1 MWKLYSITAEHIAAI
16 EQITYTLQQGVTTLI
31 FGRNLDND
39 SQGSNGSG
47 KSALLESISL
57 AITGD
62 TLRHVKMDEII
73 NDRHDTA
80 RVYAELINVDRHE
93 RLTIERTLSRK
104 APQSVTC
111 QHYVYDEQ
119 VDCTQANVSDYN
131 TFICQTIGISKEDLF
146 NNFILS
152 KHKYKSFL
160 ASSDKDKKEIIN
172 RISNAVL
179 VDEAIA
185 KLDEDIVPVLE
196 DSKKAELKIASA
208 NAAINA
214 MQEQIDKAKED
225 LESKHQDRTR
235 RLQELRDKLAAKRKE
250 NRELQQQAQEISSSI
265 LELTDVA
272 SQIQGIED
280 NTKLS
285 YFECYDKL
293 SELLKEKQ
301 ISGFSNWKEVFQT
314 HDSIAEEIEEKIN
327 CLQQD
332 HTNVQSDFDNYMA
345 SQEDI
350 SQYDTRIQEYDKRI
364 ADIDKDSVAIKQD
377 IRDIEVKIDQ
387 VKASLEQ
394 AKESVAQLKNSI
406 AGTIQCPKCKHQFVL
421 GSDVDVAKV
430 QKQIE
435 QHQQKVDTIQSNL
448 EQFRGEQDA
457 LNAEESKVREDKRS
471 VSQMRDDCVTKQRQV
486 QQQIQGYRDKLAR
499 IQQDIED
506 AQRKL
511 SKKSKE
517 MDDDCDDMFDEARS
531 LAQTATIS
539 RKANVDQINISIESN
554 HAIMETTENTIKEL
568 ESAVD
573 DNTFIQNLKDSL
585 QANKEKL
592 KQAMDEASR
601 VNLELENLNMQ
612 KTRFVE
618 FKTYLANTKIEALNQ
633 VTNDFLERIGSD
645 IRIQFSGYT
654 VLKSGKVRDKISISL
669 VRNGVDGGSF
679 DKFSEGEKARVNLAN
694 ILAMNALANSNSEAG
709 RGLDLLILDE
719 ILEATD
725 EDGLANIFQAINN
738 LGITALVVSHGNVA
752 ENYPYR
758 LVVNKRNGVS
768 FINE

>member
-80 RVYAELINVDRHE
+80 RVYAELINIDRHE

-104 APQSVTC
+104 APQAVTC

-131 TFICQTIGISKEDLF
+131 EFICQTIGISKEDLF

-185 KLDEDIVPVLE
+185 KLDEDIVPVQDE
-196 DSKKAELKIASA
+196 SRQAELNIASA

-214 MQEQIDKAKED
+214 IQEQIDKANED
-225 LESKHQDRTR
+225 LAAQSQNRIQRIK
-235 RLQELRDKLAAKRKE
+235 ELKDKVAAKRKE
-250 NRELQQQAQEISSSI
+250 NRELQEHIDSINEGMLGLADLVDQVQA
-265 LELTDVA
+265 
-272 SQIQGIED
+272 IED
-280 NTKLS
+280 DTSIGFLDCYEQIKDLLNSHNINGFSDWKVS
-285 YFECYDKL
+285 IQECDLQLREIEAKAQCSMESIGQFKKEMDDYIQKNGYTEIYD
-293 SELLKEKQ
+293 KQ
-301 ISGFSNWKEVFQT
+301 ISKY
-314 HDSIAEEIEEKIN
+314 D
-327 CLQQD
+327 
-332 HTNVQSDFDNYMA
+332 
-345 SQEDI
+345 EDI
-350 SQYDTRIQEYDKRI
+350 DQITQDNASNLAELKSI
-364 ADIDKDSVAIKQD
+364 SVNITQTTA
-377 IRDIEVKIDQ
+377 R
-387 VKASLEQ
+387 LEQ
-394 AKESVAQLKNSI
+394 INERLAQLKNSI
-406 AGTIQCPKCKHQFVL
+406 AGTIECPKCSHQFVF
-421 GSDVDVAKV
+421 GSQVDVTATKKLIVQTTAKMNV
-430 QKQIE
+430 VKE
-435 QHQQKVDTIQSNL
+435 EL
-448 EQFRGEQDA
+448 EA
-457 LNAEESKVREDKRS
+457 LNAKGDAINQSVKKLREKANNISQRRS
-471 VSQMRDDCVTKQRQV
+471 ECMV
-486 QQQIQGYRDKLAR
+486 QKNSIQKTIKEYQDRLFKMNQEFEDLQHQIAKNA
-499 IQQDIED
+499 
-506 AQRKL
+506 
-511 SKKSKE
+511 KE
-517 MDDDCDDMFDEARS
+517 MERCGDSMFDEALDLIQMEITTRTAAVNKMKVEIETNTVIQET
-531 LAQTATIS
+531 AQ
-539 RKANVDQINISIESN
+539 
-554 HAIMETTENTIKEL
+554 NTIKEL

-573 DNTFIQNLKDSL
+573 DNSLIQNLKSSL
-585 QANKEKL
+585 QTNQEKL
-592 KQAMDEASR
+592 KKAMDEASR
-601 VNLELENLNMQ
+601 VNLELESLNLQ
-612 KTRFVE
+612 KARFVE